1 MDYQKDIKIKQ
12 EQIAKKYYE
21 KHPLFNVEG
30 VDIEFLDKIG
40 KNIQIIDYKTKPNRY
55 FDIFVK
61 LNILQT
67 NYTHKNRQ
75 RFRIEIEDF
84 YGYLTFVIEPCP

>member
-1 MDYQKDIKIKQ
+1 MDLYVYKTGMFKIFLEYTYNQKTNSIDIKIKQ

-40 KNIQIIDYKTKPNRY
+40 KNIQITDYKTKLNIY
-55 FDIFVK
+55 FDLFVK
-61 LNILQT
+61 LNI
-67 NYTHKNRQ
+67 
-75 RFRIEIEDF
+75 
-84 YGYLTFVIEPCP
+84 